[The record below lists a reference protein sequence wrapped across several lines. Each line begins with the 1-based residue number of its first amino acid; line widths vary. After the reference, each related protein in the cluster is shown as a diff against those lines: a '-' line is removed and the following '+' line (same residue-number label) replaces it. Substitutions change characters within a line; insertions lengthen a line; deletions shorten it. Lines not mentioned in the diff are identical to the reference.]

1 MSSHITRH
9 HAPEGVLEAP
19 GYCNVVGTEGRLV
32 VVAGQV
38 SRDAEGNLVGKDDF
52 TAQARQVFDN
62 IRLCLAAEGATFRD
76 VVKLNYYLTD
86 MADIVALRA
95 VRIEHMDDVDRPAST
110 AVQVAALFQPD
121 FLLEVEAWAVV
132 PPRATTQGAAA

>member
-19 GYCNVVGTEGRLV
+19 GYSNVVGAEGRLV

-38 SRDAEGNLVGKDDF
+38 SRDAGGALVVRGDF
-52 TAQARQVFDN
+52 TAQARQVFEN
-62 IRLCLAAEGATFRD
+62 LRLCLAAEHATFRD
-76 VVKLNYYLTD
+76 VVKLGYYLVD
-86 MADIVALRA
+86 MADITALRS
-95 VRIEHMDDVDRPAST
+95 VRAEHIDDADRPSST
-110 AVQVAALFQPD
+110 AVQVSALFDPD

-132 PPRATTQGAAA
+132 PARGGAQ

>member
-19 GYCNVVGTEGRLV
+19 GYCNVVGAEGRLV

-38 SRDAEGNLVGKDDF
+38 SRDADGTLVGRGDF
-52 TAQARQVFDN
+52 TAQARQVFEN
-62 IRLCLAAEGATFRD
+62 IRLCLAAEGATLRD
-76 VVKLNYYLTD
+76 VVKLSYYLVD
-86 MADIVALRA
+86 MADIVALRS
-95 VRIEHMDDVDRPAST
+95 VRLEHLDDEDRPAST
-110 AVQVAALFQPD
+110 AVQVGALFDPD

-132 PPRATTQGAAA
+132 PARGRAA